1 MKQFVDKRQIMKP
14 PRKTHNTS
22 DSCSCTSCLYR
33 SESDRPSLQRLILKQ
48 SKIDRLYYGKYVPLR
63 EKKLLDKLVRTRA
76 VYDDIRAQLVSDSAS
91 SIQKNADFN
100 AKTSSNELQKSSA
113 ILEIVNLVDKG
124 AALKTPNLSE
134 CCSCCSCSSKT
145 HLHQNKQSRKLHNR
159 KHARDHYER
168 EGLRYNMKK
177 RKGVRFLPKHIK
189 SDPCTCTFEYLGI
202 SNNANLDS
210 NIESSLNIDEEIQPR
225 PRKPPLNI
233 VDSKTKIKNII
244 TDSLQKI
251 KDSTTMLQ
259 DSLAIRAKESLERL
273 KNIKNQLNSI
283 KKLPEED
290 FYILENRKVTILKNA
305 GRSSYEKIKA
315 SQTRLKNKI
324 IEKGEIVDVRR
335 RNSINKLKQIK
346 NNINTNVKR
355 SLDKLIIKKKPKK
368 KLNVLSPE
376 QHTQLAHKIRKDS
389 IAKFKEDLRRKKQL
403 QDWICEE
410 PCIQGTC
417 DPKQCLKKLKL
428 KRNVKERR
436 RGRRDKSI
444 THISKSKRRD
454 ENNAISSN
462 SSNVRIQTRSRKKA
476 SKLQQKTPKDNTKK
490 LQIKPALSIK
500 KLRNKEKLTITQE
513 QRKETKLL
521 KKQLKVK
528 SSSERESIPRQV
540 VRIGSSFSFNVEFFK
555 ENPRSD
561 IQRSSLNDRK
571 NNNQASGLTLNSS
584 RKQKSMLKRDKKS
597 SQASLKLLKHK
608 LAKKLKHIQK
618 HRQTALQKSES
629 VQCDCLNESLAERQN
644 NQNSLLP
651 FQCEPSICIPGI
663 CDPGNCLKLIQKRL
677 ATRSKQSYTSSRKTK
692 STSSVTTK
700 SKSSKAKQVQSA
712 IIPRRKDVMEKE
724 KLKFRQRK
732 VNRKPMLGNI
742 VRIGSTFSFNIE
754 FQKESKIPH
763 QKGIENWQELNTFSI
778 KPKTKQLVRDNKP
791 EYLRRDVYRKE
802 KNFKRRTST
811 TGTETDYSGNFK
823 TRNTST
829 GTKNNNIQYLSQLL
843 PYECTPGTCI
853 PGECNPY
860 ECLEKIKKRH
870 NTREVSLGTLSPENK
885 STYSD
890 TKNKSKAAFVQFKP
904 STKGRKILVKSKI
917 GDSKL
922 RKPNFGS
929 MALNSNAKQVVN
941 IGSTF
946 SFNVE
951 FSKSY
956 SKKDIEKDL
965 NPSSKVVNFSTR
977 KKVKER
983 GVEIEKKVGHVETQM
998 EKVRKA
1004 EKSSLVGP
1012 ILKRCFCTLN
1022 LYKKQKN
1029 DLNNRKK
1036 LLHANTTY
1044 TVNTALLP
1052 EQQYSSIYLKK
1063 MQDYYDDV
1071 SGKQSKLRLLPCQKY
1086 STKQSLEITSNL
1098 SVDVKLIK
1106 KSLKYSKKNL
1116 QQISTTPSS
1125 SKIKKIE
1132 SYTVYGLSKYLKRCF
1147 CTMNM
1152 QNINTFRKLKPYE
1165 CEPGVCIPGECD
1177 PYECQKLIMK
1187 RLVKGYSKVSSTD
1200 SKPISISSSQTQKN
1214 PSQSHFTNAEFK
1226 SQHKTKEQ
1234 YRQSPPNVTKV
1245 KGAKQSVRIGS
1256 SFSFDVEFNKNRPRR
1271 EKPKTKVNI
1280 STSRSAAKSNG
1291 TPRKKSGKYKNKTIY
1306 TKHDN
1311 RESVSQVNTETK
1323 HNETNAQDDISRC
1336 FCTLKL
1342 HKKSKVKT
1350 SIGHNQT
1357 MPYQQTG
1364 IFTESR
1370 GQNTKG
1376 FIRDQHLLPYECEP
1390 GICIPGECNPY
1401 ECLARI
1407 NRRNFKETGM
1417 ATITASTAASSNTI
1431 RPKKK
1436 LKSRAV
1442 KVKEIKSK
1450 IQPIRRVTPAGHR
1463 KSNKTSVNTNRQAVK
1478 IGSTFSFNIDFYKD
1492 ATNALN
1498 TNKLDKVRTKRS
1510 KQRPIQTKSKD
1521 TKHKGKKISTAY
1533 LKSQTKVLQTV
1544 QSPHKNM
1551 ATMVKP
1557 FLKRCFC
1564 TLQLRNQRNVG
1575 TESNKL
1581 KKKVYRSVMT
1591 MTDKRKLDPNECEPG
1606 VCIPYNCDPYECE
1619 KLIKK
1624 RLNQEM
1630 NVNMI
1635 ANPNLLPYEC
1645 EPNFCIP
1652 GKCDP
1657 YVCLERIKNRNLKST
1672 EIADDKKSIGHTE
1685 STSVQ
1690 NEQTKLQF
1698 RHPSIKKT
1706 LKSKQTLENTK
1717 TQRKSKFSKEV
1728 KRSNLSHRTLSD
1740 TEIHMKPIQK
1750 SQKILKQKHIQEGK
1764 RRSSNQ
1770 SNTLANS
1777 KSIKSEIIS
1786 NLQRCFCTL
1795 SLRKNNTDNDKSQIV
1810 KEKEIQTR
1818 NQWPTKESVTKY
1830 IEPSKSTASAV
1841 GTFIKKCFC
1850 TLKLNTRKV
1859 PKSPQVK
1866 LRINPHKP
1874 RNQLYKLEPY
1884 ECEPNTCIPG
1894 DCDPYE
1900 CEKRIKKRLLRENAA
1915 DPMKLKYTSK
1925 STLTPTSRTKN
1936 ISRAILVPMV
1946 KTNNGHTHRV
1956 PGIKSKSSSAKKVA
1970 KKLKRASDNKR
1981 QNKQSVRIG
1990 SSFSFDIEF
1999 FKDKSGAKGDTPYHK
2014 KTKDVINRATKENKM
2029 QKKTGHTKRTPKIGK
2044 AQGTTSRV
2052 GKYNASQ
2059 LTYSPTKSSSTLTDP
2074 MLKRCFC
2081 TLQLQNAAGENNN
2094 QNIPR
2099 QREQLQTQN
2108 KTTHTNVSYNVS
2120 SPYEC
2125 PPFMCIPNQCD
2136 PYDCARK
2143 LEKLNVRNQG
2153 IGTKERRRMHQSVEV
2168 KHYPKQKKSQKT
2180 QSYINKKPPTHD
2192 HEQGIVEIPRFTN
2205 YLKKENRQGVKF
2217 GSNMSFNIEFYK
2229 EFTSPTP
2236 VEIRKL
2242 KSKENK
2248 IYTRSKQLINK
2259 HVDSNVI
2266 RKRFTDKIVPSIRS
2280 DARNTESQVY
2290 KSSVDSKG
2298 SNTTNKLKRC
2308 FCTLKLQKHKT
2319 ASNVPYPQSFEVRRA
2334 VVKKYK
2340 ENPLKETFS
2349 QVKCVNIQGVCKN
2362 VKINSPDTNPKNNE
2376 MQTILSYK
2384 PKKFNKKCSET
2395 LLLENNIKTQ
2405 SSKKRMTWTSKK
2417 RLTKKQS
2424 AHPINVSTKPY
2435 ISNISTTQMH
2445 QSKYKGPKTTKRLKH
2460 RQRHGPSDDIRSS
2473 YSDRRTKVLQ
2483 SIPKIRTSKSLMLSK
2498 RSNTKKSK
2506 YINDNIHHL
2515 VGNQFEAG
2523 DAKGKHLK
2531 FGCKCLLKN
2540 NKDRISTN
2548 INSTKHK
2555 SKESTNKVK
2564 SVKLSEIP
2572 KEKMV
2577 VQKDGPCPYCG
2588 QCVKGGIGNI
2598 CLTKINS
2605 CMHKIKQWSS
2615 KQKDNAIAAL
2625 IGTKEIKSKELKP
2638 LFNVYLEADGLSIIN
2653 KEEVTEKVTRLQT
2666 KTGQKEKPHDK
2677 FCTCCLCLGKKGKNK
2692 RDKDNIKTEP
2702 KKSRRNKRKDEPIC
2716 VCGSKVCAKDVKRQK
2731 KSPAKKK
2738 EKMPCFCGS
2747 PICAE
2752 ETAMME
2758 AMAQGPASCI
2768 CQEEYEKSKQRDKD
2782 EYFNVHRLLS
2792 AKFRREDSERRK
2804 RRRKADQRMK
2814 KSIEGNKNDVLLVAG
2829 SVFDVAKL
2837 GFSGVSDMFRI
2848 VYRCARDPKHT
2859 WHSMKAMAKDPS
2871 LIGKTFR
2878 DTFSDS
2884 NVAATSRRIGM
2895 RISNMGSIQR
2905 TKELLEQNAMTNY
2918 ILHMADKNPK
2928 KHLRKRKRKPRTR
2941 DQVDSNCN
2949 LYLSSLRKRP
2959 FMWIFK
2965 MCPSFYPHCLSF
2977 LNVWKQFAEVMAFLL
2992 AVVVWSPCIFAMEV
3006 CRAVICCTLCTG

>member
-1 MKQFVDKRQIMKP
+1 MKP
-14 PRKTHNTS
+14 PRKSHNTS

-76 VYDDIRAQLVSDSAS
+76 VYDDIRAQLVSDSTS
-91 SIQKNADFN
+91 SLQKNADFKQ
-100 AKTSSNELQKSSA
+100 KTSSNELQKSSA

-134 CCSCCSCSSKT
+134 CCSCCSCSSKS
-145 HLHQNKQSRKLHNR
+145 HLHQNIQSRKLHHR
-159 KHARDHYER
+159 KHAREHYER

-177 RKGVRFLPKHIK
+177 RKGVRFWPKHIK
-189 SDPCTCTFEYLGI
+189 SDPCTCTFEYLGF
-202 SNNANLDS
+202 SNKNANLDN

-225 PRKPPLNI
+225 PRKPSLNI
-233 VDSKTKIKNII
+233 VESKTKIKNII
-244 TDSLQKI
+244 TDGLQKI
-251 KDSTTMLQ
+251 KDSKTMLQ
-259 DSLAIRAKESLERL
+259 DSLAIRAKESLERV
-273 KNIKNQLNSI
+273 KNIKNQLKPM
-283 KKLPEED
+283 KKLPEDD
-290 FYILENRKVTILKNA
+290 FYFLENRKVTILKDA
-305 GRSSYEKIKA
+305 GRTSYEKIKA

-324 IEKGEIVDVRR
+324 LEKGEIADVRA

-346 NNINTNVKR
+346 NNMNTNVKG
-355 SLDKLIIKKKPKK
+355 SLEKLSFKKKPKK

-389 IAKFKEDLRRKKQL
+389 IVKFKEDLNRKERLLKG
-403 QDWICEE
+403 WICEE

-428 KRNVKERR
+428 KRTVKDRR
-436 RGRRDKSI
+436 RGRRG
-444 THISKSKRRD
+444 KSKTHVSKGKRRE

-476 SKLQQKTPKDNTKK
+476 SKLQQNIPKENTKK

-500 KLRNKEKLTITQE
+500 KLQNKEKLAKTQA
-513 QRKETKLL
+513 QGKKNKLL
-521 KKQLKVK
+521 KKHLRVK
-528 SSSERESIPRQV
+528 SSSEREAIPRQV

-555 ENPRSD
+555 ENPRSN
-561 IQRSSLNDRK
+561 IQSSSPNYGK
-571 NNNQASGLTLNSS
+571 NNNQSSGLTLNSS
-584 RKQKSMLKRDKKS
+584 RKQKSIQKDKNR
-597 SQASLKLLKHK
+597 SQSSLKLLKRE

-629 VQCDCLNESLAERQN
+629 VQCECSNVALADRQN

-651 FQCEPSICIPGI
+651 FECDPSICIPGI

-712 IIPRRKDVMEKE
+712 IIPRRKDVMDKE
-724 KLKFRQRK
+724 KLKFRARK
-732 VNRKPMLGNI
+732 ANRKPKLSNGNI

-754 FQKESKIPH
+754 FQKKSKIPL
-763 QKGIENWQELNTFSI
+763 QNGIENWQGLNTFSI
-778 KPKTKQLVRDNKP
+778 KPKTKELVRDKIPN
-791 EYLRRDVYRKE
+791 YLKRDVYRKE
-802 KNFKRRTST
+802 RNFKRRTST

-829 GTKNNNIQYLSQLL
+829 GTKNLQFLSHLL
-843 PYECTPGTCI
+843 PYECTPGTCF

-860 ECLEKIKKRH
+860 ECLERIKKRH
-870 NTREVSLGTLSPENK
+870 NTREVSLGTISPENK
-885 STYSD
+885 STYSY

-904 STKGRKILVKSKI
+904 STKGRKILAKSKI
-917 GDSKL
+917 GDRKMG
-922 RKPNFGS
+922 KPNIS
-929 MALNSNAKQVVN
+929 STALDSNAKHVVN

-956 SKKDIEKDL
+956 GKKDIEKDL
-965 NPSSKVVNFSTR
+965 KPSTNVVNFSTR

-983 GVEIEKKVGHVETQM
+983 GVEIEKKVGHVDTQI

-1012 ILKRCFCTLN
+1012 MLKRCFCTLN

-1029 DLNNRKK
+1029 DLNKRKK

-1044 TVNTALLP
+1044 TVNTALLLK
-1052 EQQYSSIYLKK
+1052 QQHSSINLKK
-1063 MQDYYDDV
+1063 MQDFYDDV
-1071 SGKQSKLRLLPCQKY
+1071 SGKQSILRLLPCKKY
-1086 STKQSLEITSNL
+1086 STKQSLEITSSL
-1098 SVDVKLIK
+1098 SLDVKLIK
-1106 KSLKYSKKNL
+1106 KSLKDSKNNL
-1116 QQISTTPSS
+1116 QQISAAPSS
-1125 SKIKKIE
+1125 SYIKKME
-1132 SYTVYGLSKYLKRCF
+1132 SLTVYGLSKYLKRCF
-1147 CTMNM
+1147 YTMNM
-1152 QNINTFRKLKPYE
+1152 QNDSKFRKLEPYE

-1187 RLVKGYSKVSSTD
+1187 RLVKGYSKLSSTD
-1200 SKPISISSSQTQKN
+1200 SKPISMSSSQTQKK
-1214 PSQSHFTNAEFK
+1214 PSQSHFTSAELK
-1226 SQHKTKEQ
+1226 SQHKTKEH
-1234 YRQSPPNVTKV
+1234 YRQSPSNVTKV

-1256 SFSFDVEFNKNRPRR
+1256 SFSFDVEFNKSRPRR
-1271 EKPKTKVNI
+1271 DKPKSLKKSKVNI
-1280 STSRSAAKSNG
+1280 STSRSGAKSKG
-1291 TPRKKSGKYKNKTIY
+1291 TLKTKSAKYKNKTNY
-1306 TKHDN
+1306 TKHDS
-1311 RESVSQVNTETK
+1311 RENVAQVNTETK
-1323 HNETNAQDDISRC
+1323 HNETNAQDMNRC

-1350 SIGHNQT
+1350 SIGQNQT
-1357 MPYQQTG
+1357 MPHQQTG
-1364 IFTESR
+1364 ILTESR

-1407 NRRNFKETGM
+1407 NRRNLKETGM
-1417 ATITASTAASSNTI
+1417 ATITTSTAASSNTI

-1450 IQPIRRVTPAGHR
+1450 IQPIRRVTSAGNR
-1463 KSNKTSVNTNRQAVK
+1463 KLNKTSVNTNRQAVK

-1492 ATNALN
+1492 ATHAQK
-1498 TNKLDKVRTKRS
+1498 TNKAVKVHTKRS
-1510 KQRPIQTKSKD
+1510 KQRPIQTKSKE
-1521 TKHKGKKISTAY
+1521 TKHKGKNISTAF

-1564 TLQLRNQRNVG
+1564 TLQLRNQQNAA
-1575 TESNKL
+1575 TESNKI

-1606 VCIPYNCDPYECE
+1606 VCIPFNCDPFECE

-1657 YVCLERIKNRNLKST
+1657 YVCLERIKKRNIKSS
-1672 EIADDKKSIGHTE
+1672 EIGIDKKTIGDTQ

-1690 NEQTKLQF
+1690 NKLTKLQF
-1698 RHPSIKKT
+1698 RHPSIKKS

-1717 TQRKSKFSKEV
+1717 TQRKSKFSKGV
-1728 KRSNLSHRTLSD
+1728 KRSNVSHRTVSD
-1740 TEIHMKPIQK
+1740 TEIHMKPMQQ
-1750 SQKILKQKHIQEGK
+1750 SQKTLKQKLIQEGK
-1764 RRSSNQ
+1764 PHSTNQ
-1770 SNTLANS
+1770 SQTLANS
-1777 KSIKSEIIS
+1777 KSIKSEVIS

-1795 SLRKNNTDNDKSQIV
+1795 SLRKNMTDNDKSQIV
-1810 KEKEIQTR
+1810 KEKEIQTE

-1830 IEPSKSTASAV
+1830 VEPTKSTASAV

-1866 LRINPHKP
+1866 LKINPHKP
-1874 RNQLYKLEPY
+1874 RNKLYKLEPY

-1900 CEKRIKKRLLRENAA
+1900 CEKRIRKRLLRENAA

-1925 STLTPTSRTKN
+1925 STFTPTSRTKN
-1936 ISRAILVPMV
+1936 MSRAILAPML

-1956 PGIKSKSSSAKKVA
+1956 HGIKSKSSSAKKVA
-1970 KKLKRASDNKR
+1970 KHKRASDNKP

-1999 FKDKSGAKGDTPYHK
+1999 FKDKSGANGDTPYHS
-2014 KTKDVINRATKENKM
+2014 KTKDVINRSQSRTTKVNKV
-2029 QKKTGHTKRTPKIGK
+2029 QKYTGNNKKIPKIGK
-2044 AQGTTSRV
+2044 AQGTTIRI

-2059 LTYSPTKSSSTLTDP
+2059 LAHSQTKSSSTITDP

-2081 TLQLQNAAGENNN
+2081 TLQLQNAAAENNN

-2108 KTTHTNVSYNVS
+2108 KTTHTNVSYNML

-2143 LEKLNVRNQG
+2143 LEKLKVRNQG

-2168 KHYPKQKKSQKT
+2168 KHLPKQKKSQKT
-2180 QSYINKKPPTHD
+2180 QSYKIKKLPTHEN
-2192 HEQGIVEIPRFTN
+2192 EQGIVEIPRFTN

-2229 EFTSPTP
+2229 EFSSPTP

-2248 IYTRSKQLINK
+2248 IYTMSKPLINK

-2266 RKRFTDKIVPSIRS
+2266 NKRKRFADKVVPSIRS

-2290 KSSVDSKG
+2290 KNSVDSKG
-2298 SNTTNKLKRC
+2298 SNTTNILKRC
-2308 FCTLKLQKHKT
+2308 FCTLKLQKNKT
-2319 ASNVPYPQSFEVRRA
+2319 ASNVPYPQTFEVRRA

-2340 ENPLKETFS
+2340 ENPIKETFS
-2349 QVKCVNIQGVCKN
+2349 KVKCVNIQGVCKN
-2362 VKINSPDTNPKNNE
+2362 IKTHSQDTQPKHNE

-2384 PKKFNKKCSET
+2384 PKKFNKKYSET
-2395 LLLENNIKTQ
+2395 LVIENNIKTQ
-2405 SSKKRMTWTSKK
+2405 SNKKRITWTSKK

-2424 AHPINVSTKPY
+2424 AHPINVSTKPR
-2435 ISNISTTQMH
+2435 SCNISPTQMH
-2445 QSKYKGPKTTKRLKH
+2445 QRTYKDQTTQGLKH
-2460 RQRHGPSDDIRSS
+2460 RQRQARSDDIRSS
-2473 YSDRRTKVLQ
+2473 YSDRRAKVLQ

-2506 YINDNIHHL
+2506 DIYNNIHI

-2523 DAKGKHLK
+2523 DAKGKNLK
-2531 FGCKCLLKN
+2531 FGCQCLLKN
-2540 NKDRISTN
+2540 KNRISTN
-2548 INSTKHK
+2548 INETKHK
-2555 SKESTNKVK
+2555 SKESSNKVK
-2564 SVKLSEIP
+2564 RVKLSEIP
-2572 KEKMV
+2572 KEEMV
-2577 VQKDGPCPYCG
+2577 VKKDGPCPYCG
-2588 QCVKGGIGNI
+2588 QCVKGGIGHI
-2598 CLTKINS
+2598 CLTKIDS
-2605 CMHKIKQWSS
+2605 CMQKIKQWSS
-2615 KQKDNAIAAL
+2615 KQKENAIAAL
-2625 IGTKEIKSKELKP
+2625 IGKKEMKSKELKP
-2638 LFNVYLEADGLSIIN
+2638 LFNVYLEADGMSIIN

-2666 KTGQKEKPHDK
+2666 KGKKEKTHDK
-2677 FCTCCLCLGKKGKNK
+2677 FCTCCLCLAKKGKKGKM
-2692 RDKDNIKTEP
+2692 KDNIKKEA
-2702 KKSRRNKRKDEPIC
+2702 KKSRKNKRKDEPIC
-2716 VCGSKVCAKDVKRQK
+2716 VCGSKVCAKDVKREK
-2731 KSPAKKK
+2731 KLPTKKK

-2758 AMAQGPASCI
+2758 AIAEGPASCI
-2768 CQEEYEKSKQRDKD
+2768 CQEEYEKRKERDKED
-2782 EYFNVHRLLS
+2782 FFNIHRLLS
-2792 AKFRREDSERRK
+2792 AKYRKEDSERRK
-2804 RRRKADQRMK
+2804 KRRRADQRMEE
-2814 KSIEGNKNDVLLVAG
+2814 SIRGTKNDALLVAG

-2837 GFSGVSDMFRI
+2837 GFSGVSDILRI
-2848 VYRCARDPKHT
+2848 VYRCGRHPKHT

-2871 LIGKTFR
+2871 LIGKTLK
-2878 DTFSDS
+2878 DAYSDS
-2884 NVAATSRRIGM
+2884 NVGATTRRIGM
-2895 RISNMGSIQR
+2895 RISNMGSLEK
-2905 TKELLEQNAMTNY
+2905 TKKLLEQNATTNY
-2918 ILHMADKNPK
+2918 ILHIADKNPK
-2928 KHLRKRKRKPRTR
+2928 KHLRKRKKPRPK

-2949 LYLSSLRKRP
+2949 LYLSSLRKKK
-2959 FMWIFK
+2959 FMWIFNRW
-2965 MCPSFYPHCLSF
+2965 PSFYPHCLSF
-2977 LNVWKQFAEVMAFLL
+2977 LNVWKQFAEVMTFLL

-3006 CRAVICCTLCTG
+3006 CRAVICCTMCTG

>member
-1 MKQFVDKRQIMKP
+1 MKVLQ
-14 PRKTHNTS
+14 KTHNTS

-91 SIQKNADFN
+91 SLQKNADFKT
-100 AKTSSNELQKSSA
+100 KTSSNELQKSSA

-145 HLHQNKQSRKLHNR
+145 HLHQNMQSRKLHHR

-189 SDPCTCTFEYLGI
+189 SDPCTCTFQYLGF
-202 SNNANLDS
+202 SNKNANLDS

-225 PRKPPLNI
+225 PRKPSLNI
-233 VDSKTKIKNII
+233 VESKTKIKNII
-244 TDSLQKI
+244 TDGLQKI
-251 KDSTTMLQ
+251 KDSKTMLQ
-259 DSLAIRAKESLERL
+259 DSLAIRAKESFERV
-273 KNIKNQLNSI
+273 KNIKNQLKPTKN
-283 KKLPEED
+283 LPED
-290 FYILENRKVTILKNA
+290 DYYILENRKVTILKDA
-305 GRSSYEKIKA
+305 GRTSYEKIKA
-315 SQTRLKNKI
+315 SKTRLKNKI
-324 IEKGEIVDVRR
+324 LEKGEIVDVRA

-346 NNINTNVKR
+346 NNMNTNVKG
-355 SLDKLIIKKKPKK
+355 SLDKLIFKKKPKK

-389 IAKFKEDLRRKKQL
+389 IVKFKEDLSRKEQL
-403 QDWICEE
+403 KDWICEE

-428 KRNVKERR
+428 KRSVKDRR
-436 RGRRDKSI
+436 RGRRDKSM
-444 THISKSKRRD
+444 THVTKGKRR
-454 ENNAISSN
+454 EESNAISSN

-476 SKLQQKTPKDNTKK
+476 SKLEHKILNDKTKK

-500 KLRNKEKLTITQE
+500 KLKNKEKLTKTQA
-513 QRKETKLL
+513 QSKKNKLL
-521 KKQLKVK
+521 KKSLTIK
-528 SSSERESIPRQV
+528 SSLERDSNSRQV
-540 VRIGSSFSFNVEFFK
+540 VKIGSSFSFNVEFFK

-561 IQRSSLNDRK
+561 IQKSSHNYGK
-571 NNNQASGLTLNSS
+571 NTNQSSGLTLSSS
-584 RKQKSMLKRDKKS
+584 RKQKSTLKKDKKR
-597 SQASLKLLKHK
+597 SQGSLKLLKYE
-608 LAKKLKHIQK
+608 LVKKLKHIQK
-618 HRQTALQKSES
+618 HSLTALQRSES
-629 VQCDCLNESLAERQN
+629 VQCEYPNVSLADRQN

-651 FQCEPSICIPGI
+651 FVCEPSICIPGI

-712 IIPRRKDVMEKE
+712 IIPRRKDVMDKE
-724 KLKFRQRK
+724 KVKFRPRK
-732 VNRKPMLGNI
+732 VNRKPKLSNGNI

-754 FQKESKIPH
+754 FQKKTGIPH

-778 KPKTKQLVRDNKP
+778 KPKTKQFVRDKKSK
-791 EYLRRDVYRKE
+791 YLKRDVYRKE
-802 KNFKRRTST
+802 RNFKPKTST

-823 TRNTST
+823 TRDTST
-829 GTKNNNIQYLSQLL
+829 GTKNLLYLSQLQS
-843 PYECTPGTCI
+843 YECTPGTCT

-860 ECLEKIKKRH
+860 ECLERIKKRY
-870 NTREVSLGTLSPENK
+870 NTREVSLGTVSPENK
-885 STYSD
+885 STYSY
-890 TKNKSKAAFVQFKP
+890 TKNRSKAAFVQFKP

-917 GDSKL
+917 GDSKM

-929 MALNSNAKQVVN
+929 IDLKNNAKQVVN

-965 NPSSKVVNFSTR
+965 KPSTKLVNFSTR

-983 GVEIEKKVGHVETQM
+983 GVEIEKKVGHVDTQI

-1012 ILKRCFCTLN
+1012 MLKRCFCTLN

-1029 DLNNRKK
+1029 DLNNKRNK

-1044 TVNTALLP
+1044 TVNTALLLKN
-1052 EQQYSSIYLKK
+1052 QRSSINLKK

-1071 SGKQSKLRLLPCQKY
+1071 SRKQSILHLLPCKKY
-1086 STKQSLEITSNL
+1086 STKQSLEITSSYSL
-1098 SVDVKLIK
+1098 DVKLIK
-1106 KSLKYSKKNL
+1106 KSLKDSKKNL
-1116 QQISTTPSS
+1116 QQISAASS
-1125 SKIKKIE
+1125 SSYIKKME
-1132 SYTVYGLSKYLKRCF
+1132 SLTVYGLSKYLQRCF

-1152 QNINTFRKLKPYE
+1152 QNHSKLRKLKPYE

-1187 RLVKGYSKVSSTD
+1187 RFEKGYSKLSSTD
-1200 SKPISISSSQTQKN
+1200 SKPISMSSSQTQKKS
-1214 PSQSHFTNAEFK
+1214 SQSHFTSAELK
-1226 SQHKTKEQ
+1226 PQHKTKER
-1234 YRQSPPNVTKV
+1234 YRQSPSNVTKV
-1245 KGAKQSVRIGS
+1245 EGAKQSVRIGS
-1256 SFSFDVEFNKNRPRR
+1256 SFSFDVEFYKNRPRR
-1271 EKPKTKVNI
+1271 KKPKSKVNI
-1280 STSRSAAKSNG
+1280 STSRSVAKSQG
-1291 TPRKKSGKYKNKTIY
+1291 THKTKSAKYKNKTNY
-1306 TKHDN
+1306 TKYDN
-1311 RESVSQVNTETK
+1311 RENVSQVNTETK
-1323 HNETNAQDDISRC
+1323 HNETNAQDDMNRC

-1342 HKKSKVKT
+1342 QRKSKVKT
-1350 SIGHNQT
+1350 SIGRNQT
-1357 MPYQQTG
+1357 MPNRQTS
-1364 IFTESR
+1364 IVTESR

-1407 NRRNFKETGM
+1407 NRRNLKEKGI
-1417 ATITASTAASSNTI
+1417 ATITTSAAASSNTI

-1436 LKSRAV
+1436 IKSRAV

-1450 IQPIRRVTPAGHR
+1450 IQPIQRVTSAGPR
-1463 KSNKTSVNTNRQAVK
+1463 KLNKTSVNTNRQAVK

-1492 ATNALN
+1492 AAHTVK
-1498 TNKLDKVRTKRS
+1498 TNKEDKVRTKRS
-1510 KQRPIQTKSKD
+1510 KQRPIQTKSKE
-1521 TKHKGKKISTAY
+1521 TKHKGKKVSTAF

-1564 TLQLRNQRNVG
+1564 TLQLRNQRNVR
-1575 TESNKL
+1575 TESNKI

-1606 VCIPYNCDPYECE
+1606 VCIPYNCDPFECE

-1624 RLNQEM
+1624 RLNQET
-1630 NVNMI
+1630 NVNMM
-1635 ANPNLLPYEC
+1635 ANPKLLPYEC
-1645 EPNFCIP
+1645 EPNFCVP
-1652 GKCDP
+1652 GKCNP
-1657 YVCLERIKNRNLKST
+1657 YVCLERIKKRYLKST
-1672 EIADDKKSIGHTE
+1672 EIGGDKKSIGHTE

-1690 NEQTKLQF
+1690 NKNTKLQF

-1717 TQRKSKFSKEV
+1717 TQRKSNFSKGV
-1728 KRSNLSHRTLSD
+1728 KRSNVSHRPLSD
-1740 TEIHMKPIQK
+1740 TEIHMKPMQK
-1750 SQKILKQKHIQEGK
+1750 SQKILRQKNSQEGK
-1764 RRSSNQ
+1764 H
-1770 SNTLANS
+1770 TLANS

-1795 SLRKNNTDNDKSQIV
+1795 SLRKNMTDNDKSQV
-1810 KEKEIQTR
+1810 KQKEIQTG
-1818 NQWPTKESVTKY
+1818 NQWATKESVTKY
-1830 IEPSKSTASAV
+1830 IEPTKSTASAV
-1841 GTFIKKCFC
+1841 STFIKKCFC

-1874 RNQLYKLEPY
+1874 RHKLEPY

-1900 CEKRIKKRLLRENAA
+1900 CEKRIRKRLLRENAA
-1915 DPMKLKYTSK
+1915 DPMKLKYTST

-1936 ISRAILVPMV
+1936 ISRAILAPMV
-1946 KTNNGHTHRV
+1946 KTNNGKTPRV
-1956 PGIKSKSSSAKKVA
+1956 HHIKSKSSSAKKV
-1970 KKLKRASDNKR
+1970 KRPSDNIG

-1999 FKDKSGAKGDTPYHK
+1999 FKDKSGANGDRSYHR
-2014 KTKDVINRATKENKM
+2014 KTKDINRSQNRTTKETKM
-2029 QKKTGHTKRTPKIGK
+2029 NQYTGNTKRTPKIGK
-2044 AQGTTSRV
+2044 AQGTSIRV

-2059 LTYSPTKSSSTLTDP
+2059 LANSQTKSSSTITDP

-2081 TLQLQNAAGENNN
+2081 TLQLQNATAEKNN
-2094 QNIPR
+2094 QNILS

-2108 KTTHTNVSYNVS
+2108 KMTHTNVSYNMS

-2153 IGTKERRRMHQSVEV
+2153 IGTKKRRRMHQSVEV
-2168 KHYPKQKKSQKT
+2168 KHFPKQKKSQKT
-2180 QSYINKKPPTHD
+2180 QSYLIKKRPTHD

-2229 EFTSPTP
+2229 EFLSPAP
-2236 VEIRKL
+2236 VEIRKV

-2248 IYTRSKQLINK
+2248 RYTRSKPLINK

-2266 RKRFTDKIVPSIRS
+2266 RKQFADKFVPSIRS
-2280 DARNTESQVY
+2280 DARNTESQVC
-2290 KSSVDSKG
+2290 KNSVDCKG

-2308 FCTLKLQKHKT
+2308 FCTLKLQKNKT
-2319 ASNVPYPQSFEVRRA
+2319 SPNVPFPQTFEVRRA
-2334 VVKKYK
+2334 VVKKYQ
-2340 ENPLKETFS
+2340 ENPIKETFS
-2349 QVKCVNIQGVCKN
+2349 QVKCVNIEGVCKN
-2362 VKINSPDTNPKNNE
+2362 VKINSPDTHSKHNE

-2384 PKKFNKKCSET
+2384 PKKFNKKHSET
-2395 LLLENNIKTQ
+2395 LLIENNIKTQ
-2405 SSKKRMTWTSKK
+2405 SNKKRITWTSKK

-2435 ISNISTTQMH
+2435 SRYNSTTQLH
-2445 QSKYKGPKTTKRLKH
+2445 QRKYKDQTTQGLKH
-2460 RQRHGPSDDIRSS
+2460 GQRQAPSDDIRSS
-2473 YSDRRTKVLQ
+2473 YSDRRAKVLQ
-2483 SIPKIRTSKSLMLSK
+2483 NVPKIRTSKSLMLSK

-2506 YINDNIHHL
+2506 HINDNIHHI
-2515 VGNQFEAG
+2515 VGSQFEAG
-2523 DAKGKHLK
+2523 DAKGKHFKL
-2531 FGCKCLLKN
+2531 GCKCKN
-2540 NKDRISTN
+2540 NKNGIPTH
-2548 INSTKHK
+2548 INETKHK
-2555 SKESTNKVK
+2555 SKDSTYKVK
-2564 SVKLSEIP
+2564 RVTEIP
-2572 KEKMV
+2572 KEEIV

-2588 QCVKGGIGNI
+2588 QCVKGGIGGIGYI
-2598 CLTKINS
+2598 CLTKVNS
-2605 CMHKIKQWSS
+2605 CMQKIKQWSF
-2615 KQKDNAIAAL
+2615 KQKERAITAL
-2625 IGTKEIKSKELKP
+2625 MGAKEIKSKELKP
-2638 LFNVYLEADGLSIIN
+2638 LFNVYLEADGLNIIN

-2666 KTGQKEKPHDK
+2666 KAGKREKTHDK

-2692 RDKDNIKTEP
+2692 RDKGKNIQGNINKEA
-2702 KKSRRNKRKDEPIC
+2702 KKSRKNKRTDEPIC
-2716 VCGSKVCAKDVKRQK
+2716 VCGSEVCAKDVKRLK
-2731 KSPAKKK
+2731 KPPLKKI

-2758 AMAQGPASCI
+2758 AMDQGPASCI
-2768 CQEEYEKSKQRDKD
+2768 CKEEYEKRKERDK
-2782 EYFNVHRLLS
+2782 EESFNIHKLLS
-2792 AKFRREDSERRK
+2792 AKRRKEDSERRK
-2804 RRRKADQRMK
+2804 KRRKADERMK
-2814 KSIEGNKNDVLLVAG
+2814 ESIRGNKNDAILVAG
-2829 SVFDVAKL
+2829 SVFDVVKL
-2837 GFSGVSDMFRI
+2837 GFSGVSDMMRI
-2848 VYRCARDPKHT
+2848 VYRCSRHPTHT
-2859 WHSMKAMAKDPS
+2859 WHSMKAMAKNPS
-2871 LIGKTFR
+2871 LIGKTLK
-2878 DTFSDS
+2878 DTYSNS
-2884 NVAATSRRIGM
+2884 NVAATTRRIGM
-2895 RISNMGSIQR
+2895 RISNMGSLER
-2905 TKELLEQNAMTNY
+2905 TKKLLEQNAMTNY
-2918 ILHMADKNPK
+2918 ILHIADKDPK
-2928 KHLRKRKRKPRTR
+2928 KHLRKRKKKPKPKEQM
-2941 DQVDSNCN
+2941 DFNCN

-2959 FMWIFK
+2959 FMWIFNRW
-2965 MCPSFYPHCLSF
+2965 PSFYPHCLSF
-2977 LNVWKQFAEVMAFLL
+2977 LNVWKQFAEVITFLL